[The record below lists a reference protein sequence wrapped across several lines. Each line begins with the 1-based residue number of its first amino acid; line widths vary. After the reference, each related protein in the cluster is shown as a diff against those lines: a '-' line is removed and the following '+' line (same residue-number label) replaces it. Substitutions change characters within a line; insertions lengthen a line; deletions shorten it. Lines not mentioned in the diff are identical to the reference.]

1 MFGPDF
7 GKTTI
12 TDFTADP
19 TSSEHDQI
27 SFDHNTFA
35 DFAAVM
41 AASAQVGAD
50 TVISVDADHSITLTN
65 VNLSTLQHDA
75 FTFT

>member
-1 MFGPDF
+1 MFGPNF

-27 SFDHNTFA
+27 SFDHTTFA
-35 DFAAVM
+35 TADAVI
-41 AASAQVGAD
+41 AASTQVGAD
-50 TVISVDADHSITLTN
+50 TIITVDADHSVTLTN

-75 FTFT
+75 FAFT